1 MNRYINNIHINQVR
15 HLKDIDIPLEKEA
28 YPHLMI
34 TGKNGSG
41 KTSLLNAIADHLE
54 KIVNINIYRNYKE
67 SKENL
72 ELLEKEFSED
82 IVKHF
87 DQVINADLY
96 ENKDDFKKNLNSLEK
111 EDFKSNPL
119 QIIQY
124 NRRQHINLF
133 NEVYDK
139 FKMKFYKN
147 IFKRFEDRSPTLTV
161 LELFCV
167 EIIYALKRP
176 TISQLTEF
184 METSQPN
191 TAYRVASLVKKGY
204 VKKVQ
209 STDDKRE
216 FYLEVTD
223 KYYGYS
229 DIKEQY
235 INIVIDRLRKQSSR
249 EEIEHFERLLRLM
262 TNELMSEIT
271 DEMKKSTKLI

>member
-1 MNRYINNIHINQVR
+1 MAIN
-15 HLKDIDIPLEKEA
+15 E
-28 YPHLMI
+28 
-34 TGKNGSG
+34 
-41 KTSLLNAIADHLE
+41 NAVLVD
-54 KIVNINIYRNYKE
+54 
-67 SKENL
+67 
-72 ELLEKEFSED
+72 
-82 IVKHF
+82 
-87 DQVINADLY
+87 
-96 ENKDDFKKNLNSLEK
+96 
-111 EDFKSNPL
+111 
-119 QIIQY
+119 
-124 NRRQHINLF
+124 LF

-235 INIVIDRLRKQSSR
+235 INVVIDRLRKQISR

-262 TNELMSEIT
+262 TNELMTEIPFFNAFQCFFLFGIFLAI
-271 DEMKKSTKLI
+271 MSSSNLNHL

>member
-1 MNRYINNIHINQVR
+1 MAIN
-15 HLKDIDIPLEKEA
+15 E
-28 YPHLMI
+28 
-34 TGKNGSG
+34 
-41 KTSLLNAIADHLE
+41 NAVLVD
-54 KIVNINIYRNYKE
+54 
-67 SKENL
+67 
-72 ELLEKEFSED
+72 
-82 IVKHF
+82 
-87 DQVINADLY
+87 
-96 ENKDDFKKNLNSLEK
+96 
-111 EDFKSNPL
+111 
-119 QIIQY
+119 
-124 NRRQHINLF
+124 LF

-271 DEMKKSTKLI
+271 DEMKKNTKLI

>member
-1 MNRYINNIHINQVR
+1 
-15 HLKDIDIPLEKEA
+15 
-28 YPHLMI
+28 
-34 TGKNGSG
+34 
-41 KTSLLNAIADHLE
+41 
-54 KIVNINIYRNYKE
+54 
-67 SKENL
+67 
-72 ELLEKEFSED
+72 
-82 IVKHF
+82 
-87 DQVINADLY
+87 
-96 ENKDDFKKNLNSLEK
+96 
-111 EDFKSNPL
+111 
-119 QIIQY
+119 
-124 NRRQHINLF
+124 
-133 NEVYDK
+133 
-139 FKMKFYKN
+139 
-147 IFKRFEDRSPTLTV
+147 
-161 LELFCV
+161 
-167 EIIYALKRP
+167 
-176 TISQLTEF
+176 